1 MDEDL
6 IDLYWPDP
14 SPSSRKASEVTEQ
27 FEEQASSGHSL
38 PSPSKEGSDWSNL
51 LKRRSEHME
60 KELLLKMQQITF
72 QKELIKLDLDQA
84 QLSMEIAKSKREAV
98 EAELMEKYGEVP
110 VAIDKVTPCISSK
123 LEETGALGKTLGLP
137 NTSDK
142 AIGSTEISVNFSP
155 LSYSNGSTCIQVAG
169 QSLDKPNSHFVS
181 SKSRSGS
188 SHGEFN
194 LCQPVDPLNAA
205 TSPYGW
211 SQSRSGPQ
219 ADQYFVPPKS
229 QNTGN
234 CTFTRPSYC
243 YDAKEVK
250 TEGEHNIVNQVKGS
264 STVREPQP
272 YVFTRHDASVTRSYP
287 YSLPMDS
294 KFTPSRQIKKFSGES
309 LDYHRFMVDFDY
321 HVDCRT
327 SDFAVKLGYL
337 IDLCIGRAYDAI
349 DHCGRMLPAQKGY
362 QCARKLLKSRFGQE
376 MQVVNAHLEA
386 LGSGPP
392 LRKGDV
398 DGIFKLSN
406 EMSSAYFTLKS
417 LGYENRLNETESFT
431 KVYQRLTRNMRE
443 EFHEA
448 FRAKQRDGH
457 RPKFKDLQKFI
468 EEYAVDAETTTGR
481 LNQLF
486 NDTKS
491 TLAKNSTT
499 RSYSRM
505 VHSTQVT
512 SSFNKSSDHN
522 KCPVCSENHQLWSC
536 TDFLGK
542 PVKER
547 LSIAS
552 SARLCFNC
560 LKSKSHIAKD
570 CPSQGRCKV
579 NDCRRRLNSLLH
591 YDSNLPTQSPT
602 KEDCE
607 TASIKTIVTSTV
619 QTACKARLKVVP
631 VEVASCSNKTT
642 RTYAFLDDGSN
653 ATLCSTRL
661 MRKLGIQGKRE
672 KMQISTVFG
681 EKTQTVYK
689 LDLKVKGLKEAKQFQ
704 LKDVYALP
712 SLPDVSGDLV
722 KEGELQNWT
731 HLEDIDIPTLDN
743 LHVDLLIGADNIQCL
758 LVNETRVGKDE
769 QPMGIHTGLGWA
781 LSGGIRSG
789 DGGSASVNFTSI
801 GNQLIHN
808 QLERMFSLDFCGEK
822 YTDESDLAHSVDDVR
837 DLSKMKSSTKMIDG
851 HYEVALPWRNDR
863 PLLPNNRKLAS
874 KRLEC
879 LKRKLEK
886 DSELFEKYKDKID
899 EYLNFGYAKQ
909 VPENLQN
916 PQVGEAWYI
925 PHHATMQSKFR
936 VVFDCA
942 ARFNNTSLNEQLLKG
957 PDFTNNL
964 VGVLIR
970 FRQDQYAFTCD
981 IKSMFHQINVSPFDS
996 NYLRFLWWPNHDLN
1010 CTPVDY
1016 QMTVHRFGA
1025 TSSPSVAGYALRKVA
1040 EDNSTDADQIVIKT
1054 VQRNFY
1060 VDDCL
1065 KSMSDIDS
1073 TINLIEQLRALL
1085 LSGGFFLTKF
1095 TSNCCK
1101 ILFSVPGPDR
1111 AVANDVDIMC
1121 NELPIG
1127 NTLGLVWIPEIDA
1140 IKIKVHVKEKPI
1152 TRRGIL
1158 SVISQVYDP
1167 LGIVQPFILTM
1178 KRHLQSLNGE
1188 NLDWDEPL
1196 SLEMQTEWNNW
1207 LAALPSLEKLSVPCC
1222 YNPSGFIR
1230 TRIELHCFSDG
1241 SQNGFGAVAYL
1252 RMTSSSGEV
1261 HCSFVLGKSR
1271 VAPRKP
1277 MTVPRLELTAAV
1289 VAVRLAKFIQ
1299 RNCNKGKLLRAKVGD
1314 QLEAQLPECRVTPN
1328 HPSFYRCGIDYMS
1341 PVMIKQGRNILKRYI
1356 AVFTCLA
1363 SRAVHLEVSN
1373 SLDTSSFLM
1382 TFHRFAARRGRPSVI
1397 FSDNGT
1403 NFVGAERELKDALK
1417 SWDKTV
1423 LQEVMLKQQMKW
1435 HFNPPAASHQGGVW
1449 ERVIRTIRKVL
1460 SALTMDRILNDET
1473 LHSFIVEVEQI
1484 INSRPITPVSSD
1496 PADDLP
1502 LTPKILLIG
1511 RLQSDL
1517 PPGQFIRADGYRKSW
1532 KLVQFLADQFW
1543 SQWLKL
1549 YIPCLQARHKW
1560 FKQKRNLAVGDVVLI
1575 ADDNTKRSCWPKA
1588 VVEETFPDKDGLV
1601 RRSRLRTA
1609 CSSLTR
1615 DIRKLCLLEGLS

>member
-1 MDEDL
+1 M
-6 IDLYWPDP
+6 
-14 SPSSRKASEVTEQ
+14 
-27 FEEQASSGHSL
+27 
-38 PSPSKEGSDWSNL
+38 
-51 LKRRSEHME
+51 
-60 KELLLKMQQITF
+60 
-72 QKELIKLDLDQA
+72 
-84 QLSMEIAKSKREAV
+84 
-98 EAELMEKYGEVP
+98 
-110 VAIDKVTPCISSK
+110 
-123 LEETGALGKTLGLP
+123 
-137 NTSDK
+137 
-142 AIGSTEISVNFSP
+142 
-155 LSYSNGSTCIQVAG
+155 
-169 QSLDKPNSHFVS
+169 
-181 SKSRSGS
+181 
-188 SHGEFN
+188 
-194 LCQPVDPLNAA
+194 
-205 TSPYGW
+205 
-211 SQSRSGPQ
+211 
-219 ADQYFVPPKS
+219 
-229 QNTGN
+229 
-234 CTFTRPSYC
+234 
-243 YDAKEVK
+243 
-250 TEGEHNIVNQVKGS
+250 
-264 STVREPQP
+264 
-272 YVFTRHDASVTRSYP
+272 
-287 YSLPMDS
+287 
-294 KFTPSRQIKKFSGES
+294 
-309 LDYHRFMVDFDY
+309 
-321 HVDCRT
+321 
-327 SDFAVKLGYL
+327 
-337 IDLCIGRAYDAI
+337 
-349 DHCGRMLPAQKGY
+349 
-362 QCARKLLKSRFGQE
+362 
-376 MQVVNAHLEA
+376 
-386 LGSGPP
+386 
-392 LRKGDV
+392 
-398 DGIFKLSN
+398 
-406 EMSSAYFTLKS
+406 
-417 LGYENRLNETESFT
+417 
-431 KVYQRLTRNMRE
+431 
-443 EFHEA
+443 
-448 FRAKQRDGH
+448 
-457 RPKFKDLQKFI
+457 
-468 EEYAVDAETTTGR
+468 DAETTTGR

-499 RSYSRM
+499 RSNSRM
-505 VHSTQVT
+505 VHTTQVA

-536 TDFLGK
+536 ADFLGK

-579 NDCRRRLNSLLH
+579 NDCRRRHNSLLH
-591 YDSNLPTQSPT
+591 YDSNLPTQSPS
-602 KEDCE
+602 KENGE
-607 TASIKTIVTSTV
+607 TASNKTTVTSTV

-661 MRKLGIQGKRE
+661 IRKLGIQGKRE
-672 KMQISTVFG
+672 RMQISTVFG

-704 LKDVYALP
+704 LKNVYALP
-712 SLPDVSGDLV
+712 SLPDVSGDIV

-731 HLEDIDIPTLDN
+731 HLKDIDIPSLDN

-808 QLERMFSLDFCGEK
+808 QLERMFSLDFCGKK

-837 DLSKMKSSTKMIDG
+837 ALSKMKSSTKMIDG

-863 PLLPNNRKLAS
+863 PLLPNNHKLAS

-886 DSELFEKYKDKID
+886 DSDLFEKYKDKID
-899 EYLNFGYAKQ
+899 EYLNLGYAKQ

-916 PQVGEAWYI
+916 PQVGEARYI
-925 PHHATMQSKFR
+925 PHHATMQTKFR

-942 ARFNNTSLNEQLLKG
+942 ARFNNTSLNKQLLKG

-1016 QMTVHRFGA
+1016 QMTVHPFGA

-1054 VQRNFY
+1054 VLRNFY

-1095 TSNCCK
+1095 TSNCRK

-1167 LGIVQPFILTM
+1167 FGIVQPFILTM

-1188 NLDWDEPL
+1188 NLDWDELL

-1207 LAALPSLEKLSVPCC
+1207 LAALPSLEELSVPRC
-1222 YNPSGFIR
+1222 YKPSGFIP
-1230 TRIELHCFSDG
+1230 TRLELHCFSNG
-1241 SQNGFGAVAYL
+1241 SQNGYGAVAYL

-1271 VAPRKP
+1271 VTSRKS
-1277 MTVPRLELTAAV
+1277 MTIPRLELTAAV
-1289 VAVRLAKFIQ
+1289 VVVRLAKFIF
-1299 RNCNKGKLLRAKVGD
+1299 RNCNKCKLLQAKVGD
-1314 QLEAQLPECRVTPN
+1314 QLEAQLT
-1328 HPSFYRCGIDYMS
+1328 
-1341 PVMIKQGRNILKRYI
+1341 
-1356 AVFTCLA
+1356 
-1363 SRAVHLEVSN
+1363 
-1373 SLDTSSFLM
+1373 
-1382 TFHRFAARRGRPSVI
+1382 
-1397 FSDNGT
+1397 
-1403 NFVGAERELKDALK
+1403 
-1417 SWDKTV
+1417 
-1423 LQEVMLKQQMKW
+1423 
-1435 HFNPPAASHQGGVW
+1435 
-1449 ERVIRTIRKVL
+1449 
-1460 SALTMDRILNDET
+1460 
-1473 LHSFIVEVEQI
+1473 
-1484 INSRPITPVSSD
+1484 
-1496 PADDLP
+1496 
-1502 LTPKILLIG
+1502 
-1511 RLQSDL
+1511 
-1517 PPGQFIRADGYRKSW
+1517 
-1532 KLVQFLADQFW
+1532 
-1543 SQWLKL
+1543 
-1549 YIPCLQARHKW
+1549 
-1560 FKQKRNLAVGDVVLI
+1560 
-1575 ADDNTKRSCWPKA
+1575 
-1588 VVEETFPDKDGLV
+1588 
-1601 RRSRLRTA
+1601 
-1609 CSSLTR
+1609 
-1615 DIRKLCLLEGLS
+1615 

>member
-1 MDEDL
+1 
-6 IDLYWPDP
+6 
-14 SPSSRKASEVTEQ
+14 
-27 FEEQASSGHSL
+27 
-38 PSPSKEGSDWSNL
+38 
-51 LKRRSEHME
+51 
-60 KELLLKMQQITF
+60 
-72 QKELIKLDLDQA
+72 
-84 QLSMEIAKSKREAV
+84 
-98 EAELMEKYGEVP
+98 
-110 VAIDKVTPCISSK
+110 
-123 LEETGALGKTLGLP
+123 
-137 NTSDK
+137 
-142 AIGSTEISVNFSP
+142 
-155 LSYSNGSTCIQVAG
+155 
-169 QSLDKPNSHFVS
+169 
-181 SKSRSGS
+181 
-188 SHGEFN
+188 
-194 LCQPVDPLNAA
+194 
-205 TSPYGW
+205 
-211 SQSRSGPQ
+211 
-219 ADQYFVPPKS
+219 
-229 QNTGN
+229 
-234 CTFTRPSYC
+234 
-243 YDAKEVK
+243 
-250 TEGEHNIVNQVKGS
+250 
-264 STVREPQP
+264 
-272 YVFTRHDASVTRSYP
+272 
-287 YSLPMDS
+287 
-294 KFTPSRQIKKFSGES
+294 
-309 LDYHRFMVDFDY
+309 
-321 HVDCRT
+321 
-327 SDFAVKLGYL
+327 
-337 IDLCIGRAYDAI
+337 
-349 DHCGRMLPAQKGY
+349 
-362 QCARKLLKSRFGQE
+362 
-376 MQVVNAHLEA
+376 
-386 LGSGPP
+386 
-392 LRKGDV
+392 
-398 DGIFKLSN
+398 
-406 EMSSAYFTLKS
+406 
-417 LGYENRLNETESFT
+417 
-431 KVYQRLTRNMRE
+431 
-443 EFHEA
+443 
-448 FRAKQRDGH
+448 
-457 RPKFKDLQKFI
+457 
-468 EEYAVDAETTTGR
+468 
-481 LNQLF
+481 
-486 NDTKS
+486 
-491 TLAKNSTT
+491 
-499 RSYSRM
+499 
-505 VHSTQVT
+505 
-512 SSFNKSSDHN
+512 
-522 KCPVCSENHQLWSC
+522 
-536 TDFLGK
+536 
-542 PVKER
+542 
-547 LSIAS
+547 
-552 SARLCFNC
+552 
-560 LKSKSHIAKD
+560 
-570 CPSQGRCKV
+570 
-579 NDCRRRLNSLLH
+579 
-591 YDSNLPTQSPT
+591 
-602 KEDCE
+602 
-607 TASIKTIVTSTV
+607 
-619 QTACKARLKVVP
+619 
-631 VEVASCSNKTT
+631 
-642 RTYAFLDDGSN
+642 
-653 ATLCSTRL
+653 

-704 LKDVYALP
+704 LKNVYALP
-712 SLPDVSGDLV
+712 SLPDVSGDIA

-731 HLEDIDIPTLDN
+731 HLKDIDIPTLDN

-769 QPMGIHTGLGWA
+769 QPMGIHTDLGWA

-808 QLERMFSLDFCGEK
+808 QLERMFSLDFCSEK

-837 DLSKMKSSTKMIDG
+837 ALSKMKSSTKMIDG
-851 HYEVALPWRNDR
+851 HYEVALSWRNDR

-899 EYLNFGYAKQ
+899 EYLNLGYAKQ

-925 PHHATMQSKFR
+925 PHHATMQTKFR

-1016 QMTVHRFGA
+1016 QMTVHPFGA

-1040 EDNSTDADQIVIKT
+1040 EDNSTDADQIVSKT

-1073 TINLIEQLRALL
+1073 TINLIEQLRALF

-1095 TSNCCK
+1095 TSNCRK

-1127 NTLGLVWIPEIDA
+1127 NTLGLVWIPEIDS
-1140 IKIKVHVKEKPI
+1140 IKVKVHVKEKPI

-1178 KRHLQSLNGE
+1178 KRHLQSLNSE

-1207 LAALPSLEKLSVPCC
+1207 LAVLPSLEELSVPRC
-1222 YNPSGFIR
+1222 YKPSGFIP

-1241 SQNGFGAVAYL
+1241 SQNGYGAVAYL
-1252 RMTSSSGEV
+1252 RMTFSSGEV
-1261 HCSFVLGKSR
+1261 HCSFVLGKSS

-1277 MTVPRLELTAAV
+1277 MRIPRLELTAAV

-1299 RNCNKGKLLRAKVGD
+1299 RELEYHLDGTTFWSDSTAVLHYIANTTTRYQVFVANRLKIIHDWSKVEDWRYVDSSSNPADLASRGASPNKYGNYEVWFKGPEFLWKKEQFWPSLPLLANMPFNDPETKKINAICNRNEQCNQVNQPCYQDMFSRYSNWHRLVKAVAWILKFKQYMKLKYVLKKDTSLSKQITDTDYQLAITAIIKNTQCLYFSEVLKELQTNKFINAAKRKFRNSSELQALQRLTPFLKDDILRVGGRLQRSHLPEDTVHPIILPSISPVTTLLIQHYHEREGHSGTLHVLSALRERFWILRGHATLRSVLRNCNRCKLLRAKVGD

-1328 HPSFYRCGIDYMS
+1328 HPSFYWSGIDYMG

-1382 TFHRFAARRGRPSVI
+1382 AFHRFAARRGRPSVI

-1423 LQEVMLKQQMKW
+1423 LQKVMLKQQIKW

-1460 SALTMDRILNDET
+1460 SALTMDRILNDKT

-1484 INSRPITPVSSD
+1484 INSRPITPLRSD

-1502 LTPKILLIG
+1502 LTPKMLLTG

-1549 YIPCLQARHKW
+1549 YIPCLQTRHKW
-1560 FKQKRNLAVGDVVLI
+1560 FKQKRNLVVGDVVLI

-1588 VVEETFPDKDGLV
+1588 VVEETFPDKDDLV
-1601 RRSRLRTA
+1601 RRARVRTA

-1615 DIRKLCLLEGLS
+1615 DIRKLCLLEGSS